1 MQGRWASAEYRVG
14 GCCHSNGGGEE
25 VGVRSGLSPNIN
37 QSSEWQAFS
46 DGVGGC

>member
-1 MQGRWASAEYRVG
+1 MLSTGGG

-37 QSSEWQAFS
+37 QSGEWQAFS